1 MDSPL
6 RLLAVFFV
14 ICGAAWS
21 LRVPRSTYSGRQ
33 LLVGYWGQNG
43 AGPANG
49 PANYE
54 KPLAEVCRTTKY
66 DILAVSFVIVFFDSR
81 NKGLP
86 ALNFAYHC
94 ETPVSPDYPFLLRC
108 PKIEEG
114 IKECQKRGK
123 KVLMSIGGATGDGTL
138 PNPDEAKEFART
150 LYNLFLGGKEKYQD
164 IRPFGSAV
172 MDGIDLDIEG
182 GDYKYYPEFITELR
196 TLMDND
202 QTKSYLITGAPQC
215 PYPDH
220 HLGPEK
226 PGSGLEGAGQYVDHL
241 YIQFYNNYC
250 HTGPNNG
257 NWFKD
262 TLDKWLAF
270 SARMKPSGPLI
281 FVGLP
286 AATKGASGAHYYRPP
301 AELTTMYQSVKDLP
315 GVGGIML
322 WDVSWDQNNVIGG
335 QRYSEYA
342 FKELGGVTLPPTQA
356 PPPSVTTQ
364 ASPPPPIT
372 TQAPPPPAPVT
383 TQAPPPPV
391 TTQAPPPPTGSF
403 SCATAGDGIYSDPAD
418 CSKFIQCYGG
428 DAYSGSCAPG
438 LLFNPKGYC
447 DWPQNVT
454 CP

>member
-1 MDSPL
+1 MGSVL
-6 RLLAVFFV
+6 HLVVVFLFT
-14 ICGAAWS
+14 CGVAWA

-54 KPLAEVCRTTKY
+54 KPLFEVCQTTKY

-94 ETPVSPDYPFLLRC
+94 ETPVSPEYPFLLRC
-108 PKIEEG
+108 PEIEKG

-123 KVLMSIGGATGDGTL
+123 RVLMSIGGATGDGTL
-138 PNPDEAKEFART
+138 PDPDKAREFART
-150 LYNLFLGGKEKYQD
+150 LFDLFLGGSGYQK

-202 QTKSYLITGAPQC
+202 QSKGYLITGAPQC

-220 HLGPEK
+220 HMGPEK
-226 PGSGLEGAGQYVDHL
+226 PGSGLEEAGQHVDHL

-250 HTGPNNG
+250 HTGAG
-257 NWFKD
+257 NWFTE

-270 SARMKPSGPLI
+270 SKRMKPHGPLI
-281 FVGLP
+281 FIGMP
-286 AATKGASGAHYYRPP
+286 AATKGASGAHFYRPP
-301 AELTTMYQSVKDLP
+301 AELTTLYQAVKNLP
-315 GVGGIML
+315 GIGGIML
-322 WDVSWDQNNVIGG
+322 WDVSWDQNNVING

-342 FKELGGVTLPPTQA
+342 FKELGGLTNTVPP
-356 PPPSVTTQ
+356 V
-364 ASPPPPIT
+364 T
-372 TQAPPPPAPVT
+372 TQAPPPPVTTEGPNPPVT

-391 TTQAPPPPTGSF
+391 TTQAPPPPTGPF
-403 SCATAGDGIYSDPAD
+403 SCASVGDGIYADPSD
-418 CSKFIQCYGG
+418 CTKFIQCHGG
-428 DAYSGSCAPG
+428 RKYIRSCAPG
-438 LLFNPKGYC
+438 LKFNPKSKAC
-447 DWPQNVT
+447 DWPQNVQ
-454 CP
+454 CA